1 MLYGHHRRIPIGRC
15 EQTLWFMRYRFD
27 EGRSTMRCQATLHIR
42 NYALSLKAMMLKRS
56 VAVAFAGALYISRM
70 RVKIDD
76 DFVVHFASRSA
87 LYNLACCRYN
97 AT

>member
-1 MLYGHHRRIPIGRC
+1 MVTTEEFPLVAVSK
-15 EQTLWFMRYRFD
+15 RFGSCAIALTKD
-27 EGRSTMRCQATLHIR
+27 APPQRCQATLHIR